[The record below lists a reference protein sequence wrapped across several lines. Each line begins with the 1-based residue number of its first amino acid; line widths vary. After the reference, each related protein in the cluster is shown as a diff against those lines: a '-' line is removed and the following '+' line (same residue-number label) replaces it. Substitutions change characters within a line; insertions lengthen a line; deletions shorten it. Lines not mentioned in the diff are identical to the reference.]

1 VLIRGGFTGH
11 EFHGAA
17 QPQPKKS
24 HHEDAKKSFAIPRV
38 FVSSCLRGEQDACA
52 PRRTHKN
59 PCPRRAFR
67 TSCPGTGFSSHG

>member
-1 VLIRGGFTGH
+1 VAVLLATNSTV
-11 EFHGAA
+11 
-17 QPQPKKS
+17 QPSRNQKNLTTKTQRNPLRF
-24 HHEDAKKSFAIPRV
+24 FA
-38 FVSSCLRGEQDACA
+38 SSCLRGEQDACA